1 MHAVPLVSVPIG
13 RAAVRDLFEQRID
26 LSSARQRDRV
36 QQVRGCVPVCGGLVQ
51 TRSLHSSS
59 FFPSVRRAR
68 NKWLRTAGT
77 LLRVTSATSA

>member
-1 MHAVPLVSVPIG
+1 MSVPVC
-13 RAAVRDLFEQRID
+13 RAAVGDLFEQRID

-36 QQVRGCVPVCGGLVQ
+36 QQMRGCLPVSGRLVH
-51 TRSLHSSS
+51 RPGHLHSSS